1 MSSKF
6 FVAAAAVA
14 ATTAL
19 MASPVKAEDKGIYV
33 LGGLG
38 VSQTD
43 AAGFAMDKGFNSELG
58 FGYDFGNDI
67 RAEFT
72 WERSDLPSITILGL
86 TLPADASTDSFLLSL
101 YRDFSNNTKLTPF
114 IGAGLGTTGV
124 NDSVNTWNN
133 GFTYAISAG
142 ASYEVSDST
151 DLYVKAQYLDASPS
165 SGGVAVD
172 SNAVSAKFGVRYSF

>member
-114 IGAGLGTTGV
+114 IGLA
-124 NDSVNTWNN
+124 
-133 GFTYAISAG
+133 
-142 ASYEVSDST
+142 
-151 DLYVKAQYLDASPS
+151 
-165 SGGVAVD
+165 
-172 SNAVSAKFGVRYSF
+172 